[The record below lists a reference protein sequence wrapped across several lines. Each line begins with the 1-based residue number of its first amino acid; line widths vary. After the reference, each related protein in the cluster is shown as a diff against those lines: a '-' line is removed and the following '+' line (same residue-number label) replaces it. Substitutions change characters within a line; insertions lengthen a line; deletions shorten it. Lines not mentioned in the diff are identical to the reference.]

1 VHFAVSI
8 PNLLIAETIE
18 TKFHDRLIRG
28 SIRVDNGYIPAPTAP
43 GLGIDV
49 DEELARAHPFTG
61 TGLHLMMQDAPC
73 DYQNGNSFAGGAP
86 IKQV

>member
-1 VHFAVSI
+1 
-8 PNLLIAETIE
+8 
-18 TKFHDRLIRG
+18 
-28 SIRVDNGYIPAPTAP
+28 
-43 GLGIDV
+43 V